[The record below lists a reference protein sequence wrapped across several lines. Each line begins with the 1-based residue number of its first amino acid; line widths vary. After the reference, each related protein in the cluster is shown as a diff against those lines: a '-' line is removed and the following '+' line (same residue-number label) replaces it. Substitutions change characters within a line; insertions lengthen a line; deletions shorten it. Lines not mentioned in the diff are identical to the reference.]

1 MKNIILII
9 LLNVISFNGLAG
21 GTTQL
26 PVTAIIPAYNTSIST
41 NSMIYGT
48 EVLIGYD
55 RARFPCFEALPNFE
69 GDTEYIE
76 IDANNNMEITV
87 SGLGSAPCLNL
98 STSYLQFQKYSLGVL
113 PIGQYTIQMYLADDS
128 TPLPVPPDMNRILYG
143 LLIEFEVV
151 APVVVP
157 LFNGYMIVALVLMI
171 VLLSWFYFRKSA
183 KLIVLSML
191 TSLLLTTSLSAKTY
205 LIQLSS
211 DVSAPTPDEVMGQA
225 NISPAPPVWL
235 LNAISS
241 SFIKTI
247 SSSQV
252 MEIRKKIG

>member
-1 MKNIILII
+1 MRNLFLIV
-9 LLNVISFNGLAG
+9 LLNLISIHCLAG

-41 NSMIYGT
+41 NTLIFGT

-55 RARFPCFEALPNFE
+55 RARLPCFEALPNFE
-69 GDTEYIE
+69 GDTEYIK

-113 PIGQYTIQMYLADDS
+113 PIGQYTIQMYWADIS
-128 TPLPVPPDMNRILYG
+128 TPLPVPPDRNRVLFGQTIQFEIL
-143 LLIEFEVV
+143 E
-151 APVVVP
+151 PVVVP
-157 LFNGYMIVALVLMI
+157 FLTIYMTVALVLMI
-171 VLLSWFYFRKSA
+171 VFLAWIYFRKSS

-191 TSLLLTTSLSAKTY
+191 TSLLFTTSLSAKTY

-225 NISPAPPVWL
+225 NISPAPPV
-235 LNAISS
+235 
-241 SFIKTI
+241 
-247 SSSQV
+247 
-252 MEIRKKIG
+252 

>member
-9 LLNVISFNGLAG
+9 LFNVISFNGLAG

-55 RARFPCFEALPNFE
+55 RARFPCLEALVNFE

-76 IDANNNMEITV
+76 IDANNNMEITISAV
-87 SGLGSAPCLNL
+87 GHAPCLGFP
-98 STSYLQFQKYSLGVL
+98 TSYSQFQKYSLGVL
-113 PIGQYTIQMYLADDS
+113 PIGQYTIQMYWTDDA
-128 TPLPVPPDMNRILYG
+128 TPLPVPPNLNRILHG
-143 LLIEFEVV
+143 LLIEFEIV

-157 LFNGYMIVALVLMI
+157 FLNGYMIVALVLMI
-171 VLLSWFYFRKSA
+171 VFLAWIYFRKSS